1 MNKKGI
7 YLEVMSEMSNPK
19 HFSRSLSVTTAAMAL
34 IYCGT
39 SAPLYI
45 RYGSTVAGEVLYG
58 LSDGWMRTVA
68 GAAMFLHVCVSY
80 IISSQLVNRA
90 IHVRLAPQVV
100 GAGGRVEATQWLC
113 ISTATAVA
121 AWLLANIIP
130 FFAQLLGILASFC
143 MAPLAFG
150 FPAFFY
156 LIAGEYTLGRA
167 GRGRGLTESSAEAGP
182 VGNAGREASALLHT
196 GPHRRAGVRRRRDQH

>member
-1 MNKKGI
+1 MA
-7 YLEVMSEMSNPK
+7 NPK
-19 HFSRSLSVTTAAMAL
+19 HFSRSLSVTTAAMAA

-45 RYGSTVAGEVLYG
+45 RYGSTVASEVLYG

-100 GAGGRVEATQWLC
+100 GAGGRVEATQWLF
-113 ISTATAVA
+113 ISIATGVS

-156 LIAGEYTLGRA
+156 LIAARKQGLSVMLAEKLLLYFMLALTVVLVCVGGVTNIMTLVENFSQY
-167 GRGRGLTESSAEAGP
+167 GLPFSCVTEPA
-182 VGNAGREASALLHT
+182 R
-196 GPHRRAGVRRRRDQH
+196 

>member
-1 MNKKGI
+1 MA
-7 YLEVMSEMSNPK
+7 NPK

-58 LSDGWMRTVA
+58 LSNGWMRTVA

-100 GAGGRVEATQWLC
+100 GAGGGKA
-113 ISTATAVA
+113 SDTARAVA
-121 AWLLANIIP
+121 NELELPVVITP
-130 FFAQLLGILASFC
+130 TLASTDSPC
-143 MAPLAFG
+143 
-150 FPAFFY
+150 
-156 LIAGEYTLGRA
+156 
-167 GRGRGLTESSAEAGP
+167 
-182 VGNAGREASALLHT
+182 SALSVLYSEAVSYTHLT
-196 GPHRRAGVRRRRDQH
+196 LPTTPYV